1 MFKWLYLNAPFR
13 VQIRAAMLMVEVY
26 LAIQIIIEAAG
37 FFLHESIVHM
47 FILNMGALMFG
58 EVLIFLVWVGL
69 TRVMT
74 RPMEELTA
82 MGEGLSKG
90 ETPDVT
96 PYLNRTNCVGRIG
109 KVLTSFAVSLEEQKA
124 AEKAHAEA
132 TEHALQSSKV
142 IEERE
147 ANTQAVIKELNGA
160 LQKVAQGDLSVRI
173 NSALFN
179 GEFVPLREAFN
190 HSIAG
195 LGSALAV
202 VAESS
207 NMIANGASE
216 ISTAS
221 DDLAKRTERQA
232 ASLGQVAAS
241 IKSITSGFNETAVNC
256 SEASGDTK
264 NTLEKVKTATEGM
277 GQTTAAMNS
286 IKTSSDDIVQ
296 ITRSVSDIAFKTNVL
311 ALNASVEAAR
321 AGEAG
326 RGFAVVA
333 KEVQSLAEQS
343 AKAAE
348 MIRSVLEVATT
359 HVQSGVDY
367 VAKTSA
373 LLHDVEVGTEAL
385 AERVERVSS
394 ATDDQARSLS
404 EVSDS
409 VGVMDGMTQQNAAMV
424 EESTAASHNLTT
436 QTVKLRQTLS
446 TFNIG
451 SEQPRQLQRSYAPEP
466 QGDFRKNGTFLDH
479 VSSRSS
485 HDSVQQDGRFLPT
498 KSSDEDG
505 WDNF

>member
-26 LAIQIIIEAAG
+26 LAIQILIEATG
-37 FFLHESIVHM
+37 YFLHESVTHM

-58 EVLIFLVWVGL
+58 EFLIFMVWIGITKVL
-69 TRVMT
+69 TR
-74 RPMEELTA
+74 PIENLTA

-90 ETPDVT
+90 EKPDVT
-96 PYLNRTNCVGRIG
+96 PYLKRTNCVGRIG

-132 TEHALQSSKV
+132 TEQAVQSSKV

-147 ANTQAVIKELNGA
+147 ANTQAVIAELKAA

-173 NSALFN
+173 NSELFN

-241 IKSITSGFNETAVNC
+241 IKTIASGFNTTATNC
-256 SEASGDTK
+256 SEASSDTK
-264 NTLEKVKTATEGM
+264 NTLDKVKTATEGM
-277 GQTTAAMNS
+277 GQTTTAMNS

-348 MIRSVLEVATT
+348 MIRSVLEVSTS
-359 HVQSGVDY
+359 HVQDGVNL

-373 LLHDVEVGTEAL
+373 LLRDVEVGTEAL
-385 AERVERVSS
+385 AERVERVAAS
-394 ATDDQARSLS
+394 TDDQAKSLS

-451 SEQPRQLQRSYAPEP
+451 SEQPRQGQRSYAPSL
-466 QGDFRKNGTFLDH
+466 QDDFRKSSSFLPYGRHGALQDA
-479 VSSRSS
+479 
-485 HDSVQQDGRFLPT
+485 VQQDGRILPT
-498 KSSDEDG
+498 KSPDEDG